1 MQNFLSIAVS
11 VWQIMY
17 RKLQNSQHQT
27 LIFFTEIMK
36 VIWFIV
42 FENVVLT
49 RICDPKR
56 WEVTRGNEKC
66 IRI

>member
-1 MQNFLSIAVS
+1 
-11 VWQIMY
+11 MY

-27 LIFFTEIMK
+27 LIFFTAIMK
-36 VIWFIV
+36 MILFIV

-49 RICDPKR
+49 RICETKK

>member
-27 LIFFTEIMK
+27 LIFFIAIMK
-36 VIWFIV
+36 MILFIV

-49 RICDPKR
+49 RICEPKR
-56 WEVTRGNEKC
+56 WEVTRGGEKC